1 MTKKTS
7 LAQMMEEA
15 KSEITR
21 ISAEDAIAQHATGD
35 VVFVDIRDVRELW
48 RDGTIPDSMHAPR
61 GMLEWWADAESPY
74 HKEAFSEDKKF
85 VLF

>member
-1 MTKKTS
+1 MAKKTT

-21 ISAEDAIAQHATGD
+21 ISAEDAIKLTED
-35 VVFVDIRDVRELW
+35 DNVVFVDIRDVRELW
-48 RDGTIPDSMHAPR
+48 REGTIPNSMHAPR
-61 GMLEWWADAESPY
+61 GMLEWWADEESPY
-74 HKEAFSEDKKF
+74 HKEAFSEDKQF